1 MTERD
6 LRGIDPAWLR
16 GMTGKRLS
24 RRQLFRYAGAGVGAY
39 GLAAFLAA
47 CGTEP
52 ERRPQQ
58 PQPGA
63 VGSPEWWAD
72 QEAGDVVNFTNWP
85 AYIDLAG
92 KDEQGN
98 RIRPSLQAFMD
109 ETGIEV
115 VYRANINSNEEFYA
129 SIRDALEDGQY
140 TGHDI
145 IVITN
150 GQEFTEMMA
159 LGYLIPLDHS
169 LTPNFNEN
177 VGAAF
182 KDPAFDPGN
191 TYTMAW
197 QSGMTGYAW
206 NTKFIEGP
214 ITGMQD
220 LMNDDWK
227 GHVSLF
233 GNNADA
239 PNMAMIELGIDP
251 DTSGPDEWQQ
261 AADLLQSF
269 NEWGGLRKWDDQA
282 YLTAIENEDLWATM
296 AWSGDIINDKLYYP
310 EYETFE
316 FATAEAGGVVW
327 VDNMMIPAGAE
338 NPVGAIQV
346 MDHYY
351 RPDMAALLTEW
362 NAFVSPVPVA
372 GDIVHADAA
381 AAKGEDK
388 AVLETIASSPYVFPT
403 PELEAKLHTY
413 RVLEGEEIEQ
423 WNDIFLP
430 IFTT

>member
-1 MTERD
+1 MTQPDRQ
-6 LRGIDPAWLR
+6 RVDPAWLR
-16 GMTGKRLS
+16 GMTSKRMS
-24 RRQLFRYAGAGVGAY
+24 RRQLFRYAGVGA
-39 GLAAFLAA
+39 GALSLSAILAA

-52 ERRPQQ
+52 ERQPEQ
-58 PQPGA
+58 PQPGG
-63 VGSPEWWAD
+63 VGSPEWWAE
-72 QEAGDVVNFTNWP
+72 QEAGDTVNFTNWP

-92 KDEQGN
+92 RDEQGN

-115 VYRANINSNEEFYA
+115 VYRANINSNEDFYA
-129 SIRDALEDGQY
+129 SIRDALEAGQY

-150 GQEFTEMMA
+150 GQELTEMIA
-159 LGYLIPLDHS
+159 LGYLISLDHS

-182 KDPAFDPGN
+182 KDPSFDPGN
-191 TYTMAW
+191 AYTMAW

-220 LMNDDWK
+220 LMNDEWK

-251 DTSGPDEWQQ
+251 ATSGPDEWQQ
-261 AADLLQSF
+261 AADLLSSF

-282 YLTAIENEDLWATM
+282 YLTAIENEDIWATM

-310 EYETFE
+310 EFETFE

-338 NPVGAIQV
+338 NPLGAIQV

-351 RPDMAALLTEW
+351 RPEMAALLTEW
-362 NAFVSPVPVA
+362 NAYVSPVPAA
-372 GDIVHADAA
+372 GDIVQGDADAA
-381 AAKGEDK
+381 SGGDK
-388 AVLETIASSPYVFPT
+388 AVLEAIATSPYVFPT
-403 PELEAKLHTY
+403 PEIESKLHTY

>member
-1 MTERD
+1 
-6 LRGIDPAWLR
+6 
-16 GMTGKRLS
+16 
-24 RRQLFRYAGAGVGAY
+24 
-39 GLAAFLAA
+39 
-47 CGTEP
+47 
-52 ERRPQQ
+52 
-58 PQPGA
+58 
-63 VGSPEWWAD
+63 
-72 QEAGDVVNFTNWP
+72 
-85 AYIDLAG
+85 
-92 KDEQGN
+92 
-98 RIRPSLQAFMD
+98 
-109 ETGIEV
+109 
-115 VYRANINSNEEFYA
+115 
-129 SIRDALEDGQY
+129 
-140 TGHDI
+140 
-145 IVITN
+145 
-150 GQEFTEMMA
+150 
-159 LGYLIPLDHS
+159 
-169 LTPNFNEN
+169 
-177 VGAAF
+177 
-182 KDPAFDPGN
+182 
-191 TYTMAW
+191 
-197 QSGMTGYAW
+197 MTGYAW

-220 LMNDDWK
+220 LMNDEWR

-261 AADLLQSF
+261 AADLLSSF

-282 YLTAIENEDLWATM
+282 YLTAIENEDIWATM

-310 EYETFE
+310 EFETFE

-338 NPVGAIQV
+338 NPLGAIQV

-362 NAFVSPVPVA
+362 NAYVSPVPAA
-372 GDIVHADAA
+372 GDIVQADADAA
-381 AAKGEDK
+381 SGGDK
-388 AVLETIASSPYVFPT
+388 AVLETIATSPYVFPT
-403 PELEAKLHTY
+403 PEIESKLHTY

>member
-1 MTERD
+1 MTGTDR
-6 LRGIDPAWLR
+6 RQMDPAWLR
-16 GMTGKRLS
+16 GMTGKRVS
-24 RRQLFRYAGAGVGAY
+24 RRQLFRYAGAGVGA
-39 GLAAFLAA
+39 LSLSSILAA
-47 CGTEP
+47 CGTDP
-52 ERRPQQ
+52 ERQPPQSE
-58 PQPGA
+58 PGA

-72 QEAGDVVNFTNWP
+72 QEAGELINFTNWP
-85 AYIDLAG
+85 AYIDIS
-92 KDEQGN
+92 KDAQGN
-98 RIRPSLQAFMD
+98 RVRPSLQMFTD
-109 ETGIEV
+109 DTGIQVE
-115 VYRANINSNEEFYA
+115 YRANINDNADFYA
-129 SIRDALEDGQY
+129 TIRDALEAGQY

-150 GQEFTEMMA
+150 GQELTEMIA

-182 KDPAFDPGN
+182 EDPGFDPDN

-206 NTKFIEGP
+206 NTKFVDGP

-220 LMNDDWK
+220 VMNDEWA

-251 DTSGPDEWQQ
+251 ATSGPEEWQQ

-282 YLTAIENEDLWATM
+282 YLTAFENEDLWVTM
-296 AWSGDIINDKLYYP
+296 AWSGDIINDNLYYP
-310 EYETFE
+310 EFATFE

-327 VDNMMIPAGAE
+327 VDNMMIPAGAQ
-338 NPVGAIQV
+338 NPLGAIQL

-351 RPDMAALLTEW
+351 KPEVAALLTEW
-362 NAFVSPVPVA
+362 NAYVSPVPA
-372 GDIVHADAA
+372 GGEIVQADADAA
-381 AAKGEDK
+381 KGANKEI
-388 AVLETIASSPYVFPT
+388 LETIANSPYVFPT
-403 PELEAKLHTY
+403 PEIEAKLHTY
-413 RVLEGEEIEQ
+413 RVLEGEETEQ

>member
-1 MTERD
+1 MTQPDRQ
-6 LRGIDPAWLR
+6 RVDPAWLR
-16 GMTGKRLS
+16 GMTSKRMS
-24 RRQLFRYAGAGVGAY
+24 RRQLFRYAGVGA
-39 GLAAFLAA
+39 GALSLSAILAA

-52 ERRPQQ
+52 ERQPEQ
-58 PQPGA
+58 PQPGG
-63 VGSPEWWAD
+63 VGSPEWWAE
-72 QEAGDVVNFTNWP
+72 QEAGDTVNFTNWP
-85 AYIDLAG
+85 AYVDLAG
-92 KDEQGN
+92 RDEQGN
-98 RIRPSLQAFMD
+98 RLRPSLQAFMD

-115 VYRANINSNEEFYA
+115 VYRANINSNEDFYA
-129 SIRDALEDGQY
+129 SIRDALEAGQY

-150 GQEFTEMMA
+150 GQELTEMIA
-159 LGYLIPLDHS
+159 LGYLISLDHS

-182 KDPAFDPGN
+182 MDPSFDPGN

-220 LMNDDWK
+220 LMNDEWR

-261 AADLLQSF
+261 AADLLSSF

-282 YLTAIENEDLWATM
+282 YLTAIENEDIWATM

-310 EYETFE
+310 EFETFE

-338 NPVGAIQV
+338 NPLGAIQV

-362 NAFVSPVPVA
+362 NAYVSPVPAA
-372 GDIVHADAA
+372 GDIVQADADAA
-381 AAKGEDK
+381 SGGDK
-388 AVLETIASSPYVFPT
+388 AVLETIATSPYVFPT
-403 PELEAKLHTY
+403 PEIESKLHTY

>member
-1 MTERD
+1 MTQPDRQ
-6 LRGIDPAWLR
+6 RVDPAWLR
-16 GMTGKRLS
+16 GMTSKRMS
-24 RRQLFRYAGAGVGAY
+24 RRQLFRYAGVGA
-39 GLAAFLAA
+39 GALSLSAILAA

-52 ERRPQQ
+52 ERQPEQ
-58 PQPGA
+58 PQPGG
-63 VGSPEWWAD
+63 VGSPEWWAE
-72 QEAGDVVNFTNWP
+72 QEAGDTVNFTNWP

-92 KDEQGN
+92 RDEQGN
-98 RIRPSLQAFMD
+98 RLRPSLQAFMD

-115 VYRANINSNEEFYA
+115 VYRANINSNEDFYA
-129 SIRDALEDGQY
+129 SIRDALEAGQY

-150 GQEFTEMMA
+150 GQELTEMIA
-159 LGYLIPLDHS
+159 LGYLISLDHS

-182 KDPAFDPGN
+182 MDPSFDPGN

-220 LMNDDWK
+220 LMNDEWR

-239 PNMAMIELGIDP
+239 PNMAMIELGIEP
-251 DTSGPDEWQQ
+251 DASGPDEWQQ
-261 AADLLQSF
+261 AADLLSSF

-282 YLTAIENEDLWATM
+282 YLTAIENEDIWATM

-310 EYETFE
+310 EFETFE

-338 NPVGAIQV
+338 NPLGAIQV

-362 NAFVSPVPVA
+362 NAYVSPVPAA
-372 GDIVHADAA
+372 GDIVQGDADAA
-381 AAKGEDK
+381 SGGDK
-388 AVLETIASSPYVFPT
+388 AVLEAIATSPYVFPT
-403 PELEAKLHTY
+403 PEIESKLHTY

>member
-1 MTERD
+1 MTQPDRQ
-6 LRGIDPAWLR
+6 RADPAWLR
-16 GMTGKRLS
+16 GMTSKRMS
-24 RRQLFRYAGAGVGAY
+24 RRQLFRYAGVGA
-39 GLAAFLAA
+39 GALSLSAILAA

-52 ERRPQQ
+52 ERQPEQ
-58 PQPGA
+58 PQPGG
-63 VGSPEWWAD
+63 VGSPEWWAE
-72 QEAGDVVNFTNWP
+72 QEAGDTVNFTNWP

-109 ETGIEV
+109 ETDIEV
-115 VYRANINSNEEFYA
+115 VYRANINSNEDFYA
-129 SIRDALEDGQY
+129 SIRDALEAGQY

-150 GQEFTEMMA
+150 GQELTEMMA

-182 KDPAFDPGN
+182 KDPSFDPGN

-220 LMNDDWK
+220 LMNDEWR

-251 DTSGPDEWQQ
+251 DSSGPDEWQQ
-261 AADLLQSF
+261 AADLLSSF

-282 YLTAIENEDLWATM
+282 YLTAIENEDIWATM

-310 EYETFE
+310 EFESFE

-338 NPVGAIQV
+338 NPLGAIQV

-362 NAFVSPVPVA
+362 NAYVSPVPAA
-372 GDIVHADAA
+372 GDIVQGDADAA
-381 AAKGEDK
+381 SGDDK
-388 AVLETIASSPYVFPT
+388 AVLEAIATSPYVFPT
-403 PELEAKLHTY
+403 PEIESKLHTY

>member
-1 MTERD
+1 MTGTDR
-6 LRGIDPAWLR
+6 RQMDPAWLR
-16 GMTGKRLS
+16 GMTGKRVS
-24 RRQLFRYAGAGVGAY
+24 RRQLFRYAGAGVGA
-39 GLAAFLAA
+39 LSLSSILAA
-47 CGTEP
+47 CGTDP
-52 ERRPQQ
+52 ERQPPQSE
-58 PQPGA
+58 PGA

-72 QEAGDVVNFTNWP
+72 QEAGELINFTNWP
-85 AYIDLAG
+85 AYIDIS
-92 KDEQGN
+92 KDAQGN
-98 RIRPSLQAFMD
+98 RVRPSLQMFTD
-109 ETGIEV
+109 DTGIQVE
-115 VYRANINSNEEFYA
+115 YRANINDNADFYA
-129 SIRDALEDGQY
+129 TIRDALEAGQY

-150 GQEFTEMMA
+150 GQELTEMIA

-182 KDPAFDPGN
+182 EDPGFDPDN

-206 NTKFIEGP
+206 NTKFVDGP

-220 LMNDDWK
+220 VMNDEWA

-251 DTSGPDEWQQ
+251 ATSGPEEWQQ

-282 YLTAIENEDLWATM
+282 YLTAFENEDLWATM
-296 AWSGDIINDKLYYP
+296 AWSGDIINDNLYYP
-310 EYETFE
+310 EFATFE

-327 VDNMMIPAGAE
+327 VDNMMIPAGAQ
-338 NPVGAIQV
+338 NPLGAIQL

-351 RPDMAALLTEW
+351 KPEVAALLTEW
-362 NAFVSPVPVA
+362 NAYVSPVPA
-372 GDIVHADAA
+372 GGEIVQADADAA
-381 AAKGEDK
+381 KGANKEI
-388 AVLETIASSPYVFPT
+388 LETIANSPYVFPT
-403 PELEAKLHTY
+403 PEIEAKLHTY
-413 RVLEGEEIEQ
+413 RVLEGEETEQ